1 MKHIALFFS
10 MIFLINTQ
18 CVLSQPT
25 THSRSPLIVF
35 DKNVY
40 DYDTIVQGANGDCVF
55 RFTNI
60 GDAPL
65 VIADVNASCGCTK
78 PRWDKKPVM
87 PAISGGMVV
96 ACGTTSPEE
105 GIDCDQNTFTITG
118 GTVTA
123 NGNNQVLRIKGF
135 VRQKCRKQI

>member
-1 MKHIALFFS
+1 MKKSIIVIVLAMFCIIFHNYAVAQNAIACS
-10 MIFLINTQ
+10 AK
-18 CVLSQPT
+18 
-25 THSRSPLIVF
+25 IVF

-87 PAISGGMVV
+87 PGKSGVIHVTYNTMLTGHFRKTLVV
-96 ACGTTSPEE
+96 RTNA
-105 GIDCDQNTFTITG
+105 
-118 GTVTA
+118 A

>member
-78 PRWDKKPVM
+78 PRWDKKPGK
-87 PAISGGMVV
+87 SGVIHVTYNTMLTGHFRKTLVV
-96 ACGTTSPEE
+96 RTNA
-105 GIDCDQNTFTITG
+105 
-118 GTVTA
+118 A

>member
-1 MKHIALFFS
+1 MKKSIIVIVLAMFCIIFHNYAVAQNAIACS
-10 MIFLINTQ
+10 AK
-18 CVLSQPT
+18 
-25 THSRSPLIVF
+25 IVF
-35 DKNVY
+35 DKSVY

-87 PAISGGMVV
+87 PGKSGVIHVTYNTMLTGHFRKTLVV
-96 ACGTTSPEE
+96 RTNA
-105 GIDCDQNTFTITG
+105 
-118 GTVTA
+118 A

>member
-1 MKHIALFFS
+1 MKKSIIVIVLAMFCIIFHNYAVAQNAIACS
-10 MIFLINTQ
+10 AK
-18 CVLSQPT
+18 
-25 THSRSPLIVF
+25 IVF

-65 VIADVNASCGCTK
+65 LIADVNASCGCTK

-87 PAISGGMVV
+87 PGKSGVIHVTYNTMLTGHFRKTLVV
-96 ACGTTSPEE
+96 RTNA
-105 GIDCDQNTFTITG
+105 
-118 GTVTA
+118 A